1 MFLTVSAASYV
12 ANNRDMVAYVVVYLP
27 RVIECVR
34 EIVWGKK
41 LIAWENVLSMSH
53 EKQNIILNMR
63 YDFIYI
69 KIPLYSIEKVLEKYI
84 GALAIVILVSDDP

>member
-1 MFLTVSAASYV
+1 
-12 ANNRDMVAYVVVYLP
+12 MVAYVVVYLP

-34 EIVWGKK
+34 EIVWEKK

-84 GALAIVILVSDDP
+84 GALAIVILVSGDP

>member
-1 MFLTVSAASYV
+1 
-12 ANNRDMVAYVVVYLP
+12 
-27 RVIECVR
+27 
-34 EIVWGKK
+34 
-41 LIAWENVLSMSH
+41 MSH

-84 GALAIVILVSDDP
+84 GALAIVILVSGDP